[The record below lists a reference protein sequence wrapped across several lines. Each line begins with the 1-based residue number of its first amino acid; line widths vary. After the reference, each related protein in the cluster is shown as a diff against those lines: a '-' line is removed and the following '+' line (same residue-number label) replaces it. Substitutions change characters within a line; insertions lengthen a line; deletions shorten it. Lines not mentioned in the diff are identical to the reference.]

1 MKGSKDLMNVQF
13 AKAAFGYRQD
23 EVDDYVK
30 AASASIRDLTAE
42 NKELEEK
49 LEVLAGK
56 LEEYREDEESLRSA
70 ILGAQKLGD
79 KIIRDSQGKAEV
91 IIREAT
97 TRADRLVE
105 TAQRK
110 IEREQVALS
119 RIQKEVADFKNRLL
133 VLYKQHLELI
143 SSLPA
148 DEEKGAPAP
157 AQEDAPAPAAP
168 QEQPD
173 YAPEEEGDGLYF
185 EEEETPAEI
194 PQEEPEEPASAQ
206 EPRHRGESKYGN
218 LMFGDEFDFSRNA

>member
-1 MKGSKDLMNVQF
+1 MKGSQDLMNAQF
-13 AKAAFGYRQD
+13 SKAAFGYRQD
-23 EVDDYVK
+23 EVDDYVRSV
-30 AASASIRDLTAE
+30 AATMRDLTE
-42 NKELEEK
+42 DNKDLEEK
-49 LEVLAGK
+49 LEVLASK

-79 KIIRDSQGKAEV
+79 KIIRDSQSKAEV

-148 DEEKGAPAP
+148 DEEEAKAAPAPEEEAPAPAP
-157 AQEDAPAPAAP
+157 AQEPAEGSDDYYDEESPAELPA
-168 QEQPD
+168 EE
-173 YAPEEEGDGLYF
+173 AEEEPPV
-185 EEEETPAEI
+185 EEE
-194 PQEEPEEPASAQ
+194 
-206 EPRHRGESKYGN
+206 PRRRESKYGN
-218 LMFGDEFDFSRNA
+218 LMFGDEFDFSRNP

>member
-1 MKGSKDLMNVQF
+1 MKGSQDLMNAQF
-13 AKAAFGYRQD
+13 SKAAFGYRQD
-23 EVDDYVK
+23 EVDDYVRSV
-30 AASASIRDLTAE
+30 AATIRDLTE
-42 NKELEEK
+42 DNKDLEEK
-49 LEVLAGK
+49 LEVLASK

-79 KIIRDSQGKAEV
+79 KIIRDSQSKAEV

-148 DEEKGAPAP
+148 DEEDLSGFPTITFTLSPSRTVSSSTGMMGNAAARGALRREKFAGS
-157 AQEDAPAPAAP
+157 A
-168 QEQPD
+168 
-173 YAPEEEGDGLYF
+173 YF
-185 EEEETPAEI
+185 GSSTKLLSSGTAVT
-194 PQEEPEEPASAQ
+194 
-206 EPRHRGESKYGN
+206 
-218 LMFGDEFDFSRNA
+218 

>member
-148 DEEKGAPAP
+148 DEEKAAPAP
-157 AQEDAPAPAAP
+157 VQEEAPAEAEYGPAG
-168 QEQPD
+168 ES
-173 YAPEEEGDGLYF
+173 DGLYF
-185 EEEETPAEI
+185 EEEETSAPL
-194 PQEEPEEPASAQ
+194 PQEEPEEAPAPE
-206 EPRHRGESKYGN
+206 EPRHRSESKYGN
-218 LMFGDEFDFSRNA
+218 LMFGDEFDFSRNS

>member
-1 MKGSKDLMNVQF
+1 MKGSQDLMNVQF

-23 EVDDYVK
+23 EVDDYVNSVT
-30 AASASIRDLTAE
+30 ATIRDLTAE
-42 NKELEEK
+42 NKELEDK
-49 LEVLAGK
+49 LDVLAGK

-148 DEEKGAPAP
+148 DDDKPAPAPAP
-157 AQEDAPAPAAP
+157 AQEEAPASPAEPA
-168 QEQPD
+168 
-173 YAPEEEGDGLYF
+173 YAPEEEDNLYF

-194 PQEEPEEPASAQ
+194 PQEEPEEPAAPE
-206 EPRHRGESKYGN
+206 EPRHRSESKYGN
-218 LMFGDEFDFSRNA
+218 LMFGDEFDFSRNS